1 MALGDVVVFGV
12 DRVVAVV
19 FAVVVVFVDVVDRDI
34 GVIAV
39 VGEVVLEALVVVGVA
54 GNSAGGA
61 TLFFCTLIGG
71 RRRLFLKRFRRINR
85 SSVICFARS
94 RGGVVVIVGVGL

>member
-39 VGEVVLEALVVVGVA
+39 VGVVVLEALCLRHL
-54 GNSAGGA
+54 S
-61 TLFFCTLIGG
+61 L
-71 RRRLFLKRFRRINR
+71 
-85 SSVICFARS
+85 
-94 RGGVVVIVGVGL
+94 